1 MLSWVSQV
9 RPFLANLGWFG
20 RAIHFSRPNAHI
32 PQSASSFVGPELLF
46 ILMRAKRA
54 VPILLVVLLASL
66 LAGAQES
73 APKTSTPDASAKVPT
88 ISADRGDCT
97 AAFDVRDDQGKPA
110 YQAAIHALVRWGLA
124 HKSDLTV
131 STNYY
136 GKAEFTGL
144 PNYSKKPIQFD
155 ITAGDKKRTVSF
167 DPGNQ
172 CHANFTVE
180 MR

>member
-1 MLSWVSQV
+1 
-9 RPFLANLGWFG
+9 
-20 RAIHFSRPNAHI
+20 
-32 PQSASSFVGPELLF
+32 
-46 ILMRAKRA
+46 MRAKSA
-54 VPILLVVLLASL
+54 VPILLVVLLAGSL
-66 LAGAQES
+66 LGAQES
-73 APKTSTPDASAKVPT
+73 APKTGAPDASAIVPS

-97 AAFDVRDDQGKPA
+97 AAFDVLDDKGKPV
-110 YQAAIHALVRWGLA
+110 YQAAIHTLIRWGVA

-155 ITAGDKKRTVSF
+155 IKSGDKQRTVYF

-172 CHANFTVE
+172 CHAKFTVE
-180 MR
+180 LR